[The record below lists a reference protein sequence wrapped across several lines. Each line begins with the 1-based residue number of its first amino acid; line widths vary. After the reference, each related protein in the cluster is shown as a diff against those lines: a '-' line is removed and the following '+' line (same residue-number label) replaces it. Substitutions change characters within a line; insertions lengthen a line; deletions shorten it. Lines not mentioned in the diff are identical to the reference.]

1 MTDIHNMILFLQND
15 TSKDHPVGFEKFR
28 RNIFDPEE
36 DPVSVVVEDYKSEST
51 FSDGSTMTSADLDK
65 DSELNGEAALMDT
78 NIELETIPNNSNL
91 NKKMRGEK
99 SAVHAESMRCVR
111 KGCLQKPR
119 FDSVFCSDSC
129 GVSTLEMD
137 LLHSLKYAQDIH
149 PSVLRS

>member
-36 DPVSVVVEDYKSEST
+36 DPVSAFVEDHKSEST
-51 FSDGSTMTSADLDK
+51 LSDGSVLPADVHN
-65 DSELNGEAALMDT
+65 DSELNGVTALMHADMKLEPIT
-78 NIELETIPNNSNL
+78 NHSNL
-91 NKKMRGEK
+91 TKKMKVEK
-99 SAVHAESMRCVR
+99 SGVRAESMRCIR
-111 KGCLQKPR
+111 IGCQQMCR

-137 LLHSLKYAQDIH
+137 LLSSLKYVQDIH
-149 PSVLRS
+149 PSTLRS